1 MNKKKYNFKILA
13 KDIIYKDVDQYTI
26 EEFKKKL
33 SKFDVCPVCKKD
45 WNKIRILKNHSSP
58 LARTFKVQ
66 PDTIKD
72 GWTIK
77 NVEPICTTCNNRVIK
92 QSINEQDKRFKKD
105 MKIRKFKQN
114 GVNIIMIAL
123 LLFGALGW
131 YHGFEGWGG
140 EIALWIVLIF
150 MILFIIT
157 LLAS

>member
-1 MNKKKYNFKILA
+1 
-13 KDIIYKDVDQYTI
+13 
-26 EEFKKKL
+26 
-33 SKFDVCPVCKKD
+33 
-45 WNKIRILKNHSSP
+45 
-58 LARTFKVQ
+58 
-66 PDTIKD
+66 
-72 GWTIK
+72 
-77 NVEPICTTCNNRVIK
+77 
-92 QSINEQDKRFKKD
+92 

-114 GVNIIMIAL
+114 GVNIIMTAL